1 MLKASWLGHWKA
13 PWGLDRGRRW
23 GDPAWALAAISQ
35 AWMLGGH
42 EGRWPRLAQEARR
55 PFGPQVTAPPTAFG
69 PRPDPAW
76 VALLRHGSPAVPADR
91 RGARESELLA
101 WAWEALLE
109 GDGSPWMAAGS
120 VLLDRPQRLRWIAVL
135 GAVEEGGRLVL
146 PPFLEMLVPPELH
159 GLPSD
164 WWTFLLR
171 SQDAGGRLLPEGALD
186 PELPWPLLQ
195 ALAGPLVLDG
205 PCEALAPHHGAPW
218 LTELPGGRRMLDPRL
233 RAWARGAGASPTG
246 LDPLAPGGLAG
257 GGLPDPPLAAF
268 LRLELAEDQPG
279 DWRSALEADIH
290 ETLHRPTPPAPSG
303 DPAWDRIRMRWGGE
317 AAPPAPGYP
326 DWGAPAHPCA
336 DPFHWMAEGLRADG
350 ACDPEGS
357 LRAFT
362 LAHAHFLRLG
372 AAGWA
377 ERAASNAAHL
387 ALKWADL
394 PAHARWAALRG
405 PLPQPWQ
412 DLEEAQLAEVNRDPD
427 AALARIRR
435 LVEAHPEVP
444 AAWGLLA
451 LHGADRERWDLVREA
466 LPRVRAHPYA
476 RFLEA
481 ALGPLTEP
489 PPAEADP
496 ETRLSW
502 EAHRLFRGGGDPD
515 AFWAAWRGCP
525 TQIMR
530 LELGLQVLERRPDL
544 RRAEHLLALQAIAD
558 RAHAPRHQ
566 ARLAILWPP
575 AEAVPAED
583 ATAFLDRW
591 LAQRSTP
598 TWLVWGTGAEVHALG
613 AGDPPPEGALGRLAR
628 EGGLAPFRQ
637 DGWIWRGHALVW
649 EGCPVGGILL
659 AQAPDAAPA
668 APVEPLLLAPW
679 LARLQEVRPLESP
692 EDGGLLLTDGS
703 EPMASVLRE
712 LDRVATSDLPVLI
725 LGATGTGKE
734 LAARELHRRSGRS
747 GPLVAVNCSAFA
759 EGLLESELFGHV
771 KGAFTGADRDRRG
784 AIEAARGG
792 TLFLDEVA
800 DLSPRLQSL
809 LLRVLQE
816 REIRRVGSDQV
827 IRVDVRFAA
836 ATHRDI
842 EALAITGTFRRDL
855 LYRLQGATLRLPP
868 LSARRH
874 EFPFLVPRLVV
885 KAAASAKRPVPALAP
900 GLPQA
905 LARLPWPGN
914 VRELLHALERG
925 LLRCEGG
932 TLRPAHLPELSAPA
946 TQARSWDEATQAFQ
960 RRLLLETLQACGFRV
975 AEAAETLGLAR
986 PALYATAK
994 RLGVDLVAERGRA
1007 ATAGLGSGNGPAT
1020 AAARSSAPAPRG

>member
-1 MLKASWLGHWKA
+1 MLNAPWLGAWKA

-23 GDPAWALAAISQ
+23 GDVPWALAAISQ
-35 AWMLGGH
+35 AWMLGGG
-42 EGRWPRLAQEARR
+42 EGAWPRLTQTARR
-55 PFGPQVTAPPTAFG
+55 PQGPQVMEPPTAFG

-76 VALLRHGSPAVPADR
+76 VALLRHGSPAVPAAQ
-91 RGARESELLA
+91 RGPREDELLA

-109 GDGSPWMAAGS
+109 GDGEPWMAAGA
-120 VLLDRPQRLRWIAVL
+120 VLLDRAQRLRWIAPL
-135 GAVEEGGRLVL
+135 GAVDEAGTLHL
-146 PPFLEMLVPPELH
+146 PPFLELLVPSALRQ
-159 GLPSD
+159 LPPS
-164 WWTFLLR
+164 WWAFLLR
-171 SQDAGGRLLPEGALD
+171 SQDAEGRLLPEGSLD
-186 PELPWPLLQ
+186 PALPWPALQ
-195 ALAGPLVLDG
+195 AHAEPLAL
-205 PCEALAPHHGAPW
+205 EALPPELAPHRGAPW
-218 LTELPGGRRMLDPRL
+218 LVEREGRWVLDPRL
-233 RAWARGAGASPTG
+233 RAWARGWGASPG
-246 LDPLAPGGLAG
+246 GFDPLAPGGLAG
-257 GGLPDPPLAAF
+257 GRAPEPALAAF
-268 LRLELAEDQPG
+268 LDLRQAEGHPQG
-279 DWRSALEADIH
+279 WGEALEADIR
-290 ETLHRPTPPAPSG
+290 EALHRPSPPPPSG
-303 DPAWDRIRMRWGGE
+303 HPTWDRIRVRWGGE
-317 AAPPAPGYP
+317 AAPPVPGYP
-326 DWGAPAHPCA
+326 DWGARAHPCA
-336 DPFHWMAEGLRADG
+336 DPFHWMAEGLRADR

-362 LAHAHFLRLG
+362 LAHAHFARLG
-372 AAGWA
+372 ASGWA

-394 PAHARWAALRG
+394 PAHARWSALRG
-405 PLPQPWQ
+405 PLPPPWQ
-412 DLEEAQLAEVNRDPD
+412 DLEEAQLAEVNLEPE

-435 LVEAHPEVP
+435 LVEAHPDFP
-444 AAWGLLA
+444 AGWGLLA

-466 LPRVRAHPYA
+466 LPQVRTHPYA

-489 PPAEADP
+489 PPADADP

-502 EAHRLFRGGGDPD
+502 AAHRLFRGTGDPEV
-515 AFWAAWRGCP
+515 FWAAWRGCP

-544 RRAEHLLALQAIAD
+544 RRAESLLALQAIAE
-558 RAHAPRHQ
+558 RAQSPCHLG
-566 ARLAILWPP
+566 RLAILWPELETAP
-575 AEAVPAED
+575 ALDP
-583 ATAFLDRW
+583 TALLDRW

-598 TWLVWGTGAEVHALG
+598 TWLAWGEGPGTRVLG
-613 AGDPPPEGALGRLAR
+613 AGAPPPEGALSRLAR
-628 EGGLAPFRQ
+628 EGALAAFRH
-637 DGWIWRGHALVW
+637 DGWVWRGHPLTW
-649 EGCPVGGILL
+649 EGCPVGAVLL
-659 AQAPDAAPA
+659 AQAPDAPPEP
-668 APVEPLLLAPW
+668 PVEPLLLAPW
-679 LARLQEVRPLESP
+679 VARLQEARPP
-692 EDGGLLLTDGS
+692 EPPGDGGLLLTDGS

-712 LDRVATSDLPVLI
+712 LDRVAASDLPVLI

-816 REIRRVGSDQV
+816 REIRRVGSDQS

-836 ATHRDI
+836 ATHRDV
-842 EALAITGTFRRDL
+842 EELATAGAFRRDL
-855 LYRLQGATLRLPP
+855 LFRLQGAVLRLPP
-868 LSARRH
+868 LAARRH

-905 LARLPWPGN
+905 LARLAWPGN
-914 VRELLHALERG
+914 VRELLHALERA

-932 TLRPAHLPELSAPA
+932 TLRSAHVPELDAPA
-946 TQARSWDEATQAFQ
+946 LQTRTWEEATRAFQ
-960 RRLLLETLQACGFRV
+960 RRLLLEALQACGHRV
-975 AEAAETLGLAR
+975 AEAAEALGLAR
-986 PALYATAK
+986 PALYATAR
-994 RLGVDLVAERGRA
+994 RLGVDLVAER
-1007 ATAGLGSGNGPAT
+1007 S
-1020 AAARSSAPAPRG
+1020 RSRE